1 MVAACRNLLRHKH
14 LAHAM
19 ITSTQIVRAQE
30 DAPDDPTLRELIL
43 DIAGVEDPTAE
54 QLRRSRLVQQAAF
67 GILTWTVGGALR
79 PEDALADVDVA
90 CRLLVGDVF

>member
-1 MVAACRNLLRHKH
+1 MRP
-14 LAHAM
+14 
-19 ITSTQIVRAQE
+19 TT
-30 DAPDDPTLRELIL
+30 PTLRDLIL
-43 DIAGVEDPTAE
+43 EIAGIDNPTDE

>member
-1 MVAACRNLLRHKH
+1 
-14 LAHAM
+14 M
-19 ITSTQIVRAQE
+19 ITSTQIVRAQA

-43 DIAGVEDPTAE
+43 KIAGADNPTDE
-54 QLRRSRLVQQAAF
+54 QLRRTRLVQQATF

-79 PEDALADVDVA
+79 PDDALADVDVA